1 MPSVLSK
8 LVPFAVAG
16 GLLLTQAV
24 IAKRRQRKTLADA
37 TDSELSQ
44 GDSPARLLSAA
55 TIIQSWARTVAA
67 KHTVAKLRRQVRLR
81 QSLAAAAVQAA
92 WRQRVVATAMPAS
105 DNGTRPAAS
114 SAQESTLTSPPGN
127 SNATVLRDIG
137 SSSVQANGKV
147 LAATGH
153 LASPASVGSN
163 EQSRMKAKSVRS
175 ASHAPT
181 ADATEEDATAAEL
194 RSPIS
199 PRRLSLSSPPHD
211 GAAGGATATS
221 ATTAAVATAIPATTA
236 SEGEAAPGEEEA
248 KANEAAHA
256 AAIDTATSPPPV
268 ARPRFGAIPKLGIS
282 GPARRV
288 TAKSND
294 ETEAT
299 IPTLCD
305 WDRAPKP
312 AASPAPS
319 PVADGKKR
327 VRIQE
332 PAGVAAPTKASASL
346 GLPVLHVRRAP
357 LASSQHG
364 SMGASK
370 APPPPPSAVFF
381 KPQSSLP
388 SFEDVVTMFSAAAA
402 IGAHSAQYA
411 ASRARG
417 AVAATVTSS
426 LSLQRLLEVFI
437 CALLFLTLTAFSVQ
451 GAASMAIATQAS
463 TSSPVHSASAPV
475 SSSSVAAAP
484 AVTRLFN
491 GSAAYAPS
499 ARPDT
504 SKALV
509 TITTAPSIEPSATT
523 VPTAATIATTTSAT
537 SSLRPVVYNDVPPAA
552 KQVDEP
558 PYITFKKLRGRIKR
572 IATFDATSMAFAVV
586 PGIAEISFSA
596 AAHPMGVNDGLSGTA
611 AAKGIRP
618 PRRLERSLR
627 AEFHRLRLRLKP
639 LVPHI
644 QSALPPLL
652 VPLMASMAVA
662 AVAQSGATG
671 SVVMLA
677 GIASFSAGVW
687 PRAFVWTHPMASGA
701 A

>member
-181 ADATEEDATAAEL
+181 ADATEEDATAAGCAR
-194 RSPIS
+194 RS
-199 PRRLSLSSPPHD
+199 RRAASRSARRRHD

-319 PVADGKKR
+319 PVADGQAGEDSGARPAWLRPPRR
-327 VRIQE
+327 VR
-332 PAGVAAPTKASASL
+332 ASACPSSTSGARPSHL
-346 GLPVLHVRRAP
+346 LSMDRWAHQRRLRHRRA
-357 LASSQHG
+357 LS
-364 SMGASK
+364 
-370 APPPPPSAVFF
+370 F

-463 TSSPVHSASAPV
+463 TSSLF
-475 SSSSVAAAP
+475 
-484 AVTRLFN
+484 TRPPL
-491 GSAAYAPS
+491 PS
-499 ARPDT
+499 P
-504 SKALV
+504 LP
-509 TITTAPSIEPSATT
+509 PSLPRLRSLACST
-523 VPTAATIATTTSAT
+523 V
-537 SSLRPVVYNDVPPAA
+537 LRPTRHLHAPILP
-552 KQVDEP
+552 
-558 PYITFKKLRGRIKR
+558 R
-572 IATFDATSMAFAVV
+572 
-586 PGIAEISFSA
+586 
-596 AAHPMGVNDGLSGTA
+596 LS
-611 AAKGIRP
+611 
-618 PRRLERSLR
+618 
-627 AEFHRLRLRLKP
+627 
-639 LVPHI
+639 
-644 QSALPPLL
+644 
-652 VPLMASMAVA
+652 
-662 AVAQSGATG
+662 
-671 SVVMLA
+671 
-677 GIASFSAGVW
+677 
-687 PRAFVWTHPMASGA
+687 
-701 A
+701 